1 MMFSSL
7 LGNTGRK
14 RNSPP
19 SLSSQQ
25 RRRKKP
31 KSVTSEGSKSRRIK
45 SEVRANVLV
54 GKVGSKGNA
63 SLRQQHDQQ
72 NNLLF
77 DNDKEEEGEEDS
89 VEELKTNCVSC

>member
-25 RRRKKP
+25 RRRKKQ

-54 GKVGSKGNA
+54 EKVGLKGNA
-63 SLRQQHDQQ
+63 SLRQQHIQQ
-72 NNLLF
+72 NNLLS
-77 DNDKEEEGEEDS
+77 DNKEEEEDEEAS
-89 VEELKTNCVSC
+89 VEELKANCVSY